1 MAHYAKISDQNIV
14 EQVIVVS
21 NEDELKDGIESEE
34 QGIAFCQ
41 SLFGKNTKW
50 KKTSYN
56 GKIRGNYAGIG
67 YSYDPAKD
75 VFVTSNREYMIF
87 SVTEID
93 KIDFSQV
100 LETGPDTLRKNVDE
114 TKTFVKWNG
123 SIPSSV
129 EALET
134 KEGPY
139 SYEEI
144 LVILSGPDWTAPM
157 PTPEMR

>member
-21 NEDELKDGIESEE
+21 NEDELKDGIECEE

-67 YSYDPAKD
+67 YAYDPAKD
-75 VFVTSNREYMIF
+75 VFVPPKPYPSWILN
-87 SVTEID
+87 D
-93 KIDFSQV
+93 KSQWSPPIPYPDDGKMYAWKEETQSW
-100 LETGPDTLRKNVDE
+100 LEVVMPAN
-114 TKTFVKWNG
+114 
-123 SIPSSV
+123 
-129 EALET
+129 LEGMSLE
-134 KEGPY
+134 K
-139 SYEEI
+139 SFR
-144 LVILSGPDWTAPM
+144 DM
-157 PTPEMR
+157 TPEELVQNNT

>member
-21 NEDELKDGIESEE
+21 NEDELKDGAECEE

-67 YSYDPAKD
+67 YTYDPIKD
-75 VFVTSNREYMIF
+75 AFISPKPYD
-87 SVTEID
+87 SW
-93 KIDFSQV
+93 V
-100 LETGPDTLRKNVDE
+100 LNDNIQWSPPIPYPDDGKMYAWKEETQSWFEVVMPN
-114 TKTFVKWNG
+114 N
-123 SIPSSV
+123 
-129 EALET
+129 LEGMSLE
-134 KEGPY
+134 K
-139 SYEEI
+139 SYR
-144 LVILSGPDWTAPM
+144 DM
-157 PTPEMR
+157 TPEELVKNNT